1 MPDSQAGP
9 TLELRRLTLAAL
21 FLALGLVLPFFTGQ
35 IPQIGSM
42 LLPMHLPI
50 LLCGFVCGWRWGL
63 GLGLLAPLLRSL
75 LLGMPPLYPQALAMA
90 GELAT
95 YGALTGWLMGA
106 HPWRD
111 WGRLYRSLLGA
122 MLAGR
127 LAWGTLM
134 VFLLGLGPHGFGWS
148 AFLAGALFNSLP
160 GIILQLAI
168 IPPLLVSLERAGW
181 NRLPRAESEAA

>member
-111 WGRLYRSLLGA
+111 WGRLYR
-122 MLAGR
+122 
-127 LAWGTLM
+127 
-134 VFLLGLGPHGFGWS
+134 PY
-148 AFLAGALFNSLP
+148 
-160 GIILQLAI
+160 
-168 IPPLLVSLERAGW
+168 
-181 NRLPRAESEAA
+181 